1 MSVSPDTSPAARAAR
16 WFARMRGEA
25 VDARADSEFSQWL
38 KDAPQNEGH
47 YERCE
52 LTWEL
57 AAELRGRP
65 AIEAMLAAADEAA
78 AHSDGGRAASSK
90 ILGKTGRWL
99 AAACVVLAAAAVLY
113 VLAPFGVLHYR
124 TGVGQQRTVRLE
136 DGSIL
141 TLNTST
147 QIRVAFERRA
157 RTVFLDEGEAL
168 FSVHEDPNRPF
179 EVHALGGIAR
189 AIGTQFAVDRAGAA
203 ATVSVLQG
211 SVAVFPAGGRAP
223 LQGAA
228 RLSPGQA
235 ATYVQGGAAPDVHP
249 ANLRRIGAWRT
260 HRVEFNDETLG
271 SAIADYNRYIE
282 RPIVLASPE
291 LAEHRIYGAFDIGD
305 TKSLLFALQE
315 ALPVR
320 VVEQPDAI
328 VLLKKSR

>member
-1 MSVSPDTSPAARAAR
+1 MRLSPDTSPAARAAR
-16 WFARMRGEA
+16 WFARMRAGA
-25 VDARADSEFSQWL
+25 VSASADSEFSQWL
-38 KDAPQNEGH
+38 KDAPQNEAQ
-47 YERCE
+47 YEKCE

-65 AIEAMLAAADEAA
+65 AIEALLAAADEAA
-78 AHSDGGRAASSK
+78 HPDPRRAASSTL
-90 ILGKTGRWL
+90 LGQTGRWL
-99 AAACVVLAAAAVLY
+99 AAATVVAAAVALLFH
-113 VLAPFGVLHYR
+113 VLAPFGVVHYR

-136 DGSIL
+136 DGSVL

-147 QIRVAFERRA
+147 QIRVAFDRRI
-157 RTVFLDEGEAL
+157 RTVFLDQGEAL
-168 FSVHEDPNRPF
+168 FSVQKDSNRPF

-189 AIGTQFAVDRAGAA
+189 AVGTQFAVEKSGPA
-203 ATVSVLQG
+203 ATVSVLEG
-211 SVAVFPAGGRAP
+211 VVAVFPVHGREA

-235 ATYVQGGAAPDVHP
+235 ATYVEGGTASDVHR
-249 ANLRRIGAWRT
+249 ADLRRIGAWRT

-271 SAIADYNRYIE
+271 AALADYNRYID
-282 RPIVLASPE
+282 RPIVLASAD
-291 LAEHRIYGAFDIGD
+291 LADRRIYGAFDIGD

-328 VLLKKSR
+328 VLLKTTR